1 MAIIAINKDIF
12 GGTGGPGHNAI
23 PVYSDDKAPFGG
35 QVIGPD
41 GKQLKL
47 VNSDESGMH
56 YVIVDPI
63 PLTKEEN
70 KFFSYKPDGVTPNYC
85 RLWFRNPETGEG
97 YDYADGVDMWVE
109 YSHLRPYNP
118 EPPAPMVTIDGT
130 IIAGNISARYHVG
143 PDGDWIK
150 RIEG

>member
-1 MAIIAINKDIF
+1 MTIVAINKDIF

-47 VNSDESGMH
+47 VNSEESGMH

-63 PLTKEEN
+63 PLTREEA
-70 KFFSYKPDGVTPNYC
+70 KLFFSFKPDGVTPNYC
-85 RLWFRNPETGEG
+85 HLWFRDPETGEG
-97 YDYADGVDMWVE
+97 YDYGDVAMWVE
-109 YSHLRPYNP
+109 YSHLTPYNP
-118 EPPAPMVTIDGT
+118 APPQPEIEINGT
-130 IIAGNISARYHVG
+130 IVAGNISAQFHLG
-143 PDGDWIK
+143 SDGDWII
-150 RIEG
+150 RN